1 MIKNRAGKAHF
12 NTFCLDYEFILLRIF
27 LIQFL
32 FIFYY
37 FFEIFLYENDNDA
50 HVSNLSNN
58 VFFQAIKLNSLA
70 LISTVHKLCKNDK
83 IPDL

>member
-12 NTFCLDYEFILLRIF
+12 NTFCLDYQFILLRIF

-37 FFEIFLYENDNDA
+37 FFYNENDNDA